1 MSRTSRLH
9 VLMVAI
15 LLPLAATAQTNYF
28 PYGTAGEMQT
38 DLVTYE
44 GIARTV
50 VVRILNLTPYRIEH
64 TEATSTAYGDQY
76 QVGTTLADVL
86 DRDRLTAKAF
96 FFAPVGVPAVIP
108 GVPPE
113 AYTDGYVNTVTRPY
127 EMVFSWNE
135 RAGRVEQSRVS
146 WVVRGV
152 QSWVCPP
159 PPLGGECTPRHD
171 DVHLGLW
178 VTRPLDD
185 PGESLYAG
193 FFGSDFVGTMTM
205 AVAFA
210 GVITDPFNPLNWYGL
225 FIAAADMADPARFE
239 EEQVA
244 PDDGIEMYVASY
256 PIPAPFTRSDPSQD
270 CYLSNNNLV
279 ENELTA
285 PSPALPDPRICTPQ
299 TVSGTADDGTDAQ
312 WADAAGPG
320 ASELI
325 TTIHVLRGR
334 RYLPHSEGGSACA
347 GKWGSVPIVNVTIW
361 TRDQYLSA
369 DVAGLA
375 HASLASRPQRD
386 PGAAKLVAEYRKF
399 YEKYDRAGLLA
410 IREVVL
416 ALAPEAREQLRAA
429 VLTVRSGGVLDKDAH
444 KALHMVI
451 VAARARLTD
460 DE

>member
-1 MSRTSRLH
+1 MSRSSRLH
-9 VLMVAI
+9 VLTLTV

-38 DLVTYE
+38 DLLTYD
-44 GIARTV
+44 GAARSV
-50 VVRILNLTPYRIEH
+50 VVRILNLTPFRIEH
-64 TEATSTAYGDQY
+64 TEATSAAYGDQY
-76 QVGTTLADVL
+76 QVGTPLTDVL
-86 DRDRLTAKAF
+86 DRDRFVPKSFL
-96 FFAPVGVPAVIP
+96 FAPVGVPAIIP

-113 AYTDGYVNTVTRPY
+113 AYTEGYVNTVTRPY
-127 EMVFSWNE
+127 EMVFSWDE
-135 RAGRVEQSRVS
+135 RGARVEQSRVS

-152 QSWVCPP
+152 EWWECPP
-159 PPLGGECTPRHD
+159 PSVGGDCTVRRD

-193 FFGSDFVGTMTM
+193 FFGSDFLATLTM
-205 AVAFA
+205 AVSFA
-210 GVITDPFNPLNWYGL
+210 GVVTDPFNPLSWYGL
-225 FIAAADMADPARFE
+225 FISIADMADPARFE

-244 PDDGIEMYVASY
+244 PDDGIKMYVAAY
-256 PIPAPFTRSDPSQD
+256 PIPAPDQD
-270 CYLSNNNLV
+270 CYLSNHNLV
-279 ENELTA
+279 ENEVAA

-299 TVSGTADDGTDAQ
+299 TVSGAADDGTDAQ

-334 RYLPHSEGGSACA
+334 RFGGSSCA
-347 GKWGSVPIVNVTIW
+347 GKWGAVPIVNVTVW
-361 TRDQYLSA
+361 TRDQYAASN
-369 DVAGLA
+369 VAGLA
-375 HASLASRPQRD
+375 HASLAARPQRD
-386 PGAAKLVAEYRKF
+386 PDAAKVVEEFRKL

-416 ALAPEAREQLRAA
+416 ALAPGEREQLRAA
-429 VLTVRSGGVLDKDAH
+429 VVTVRSGGVLDKDAR
-444 KALHMVI
+444 KALHQVI

-460 DE
+460 AE